1 MNEESE
7 AIAPPLRALME
18 LFATELAEV
27 RFPDVD
33 VKVLGE
39 AAARVRERAEAVSR
53 AAAALEAAR
62 QALHESQEALLHK
75 GQRALAYARVY
86 AEEDGALSA
95 KLEAIALPR
104 PARKPGRPEGAEVL
118 ATVAE
123 AAPPKRRGRPP
134 KARASEAPLFNESS
148 AAEGSEAELS
158 NLAQSVRP
166 AA

>member
-1 MNEESE
+1 MYEESE

-33 VKVLGE
+33 IKVLGE
-39 AAARVRERAEAVSR
+39 AAARVRERAEAVAR
-53 AAAALEAAR
+53 AAATLEAAR

-86 AEEDGALSA
+86 AEEDEALSTR
-95 KLEAIALPR
+95 LEALALPR
-104 PARKPGRPEGAEVL
+104 PARKAGRSEGAEVP
-118 ATVAE
+118 ATAAE
-123 AAPPKRRGRPP
+123 AAPPRRRGRPP
-134 KARASEAPLFNESS
+134 KVRAEAPLFNE
-148 AAEGSEAELS
+148 AAGSPEAAPSGPAE
-158 NLAQSVRP
+158 SVRP

>member
-39 AAARVRERAEAVSR
+39 AAARVRERAEAVAR

-62 QALHESQEALLHK
+62 QALHESQESLLHK

-86 AEEDGALSA
+86 AEEDSALSA
-95 KLEAIALPR
+95 RLEAIALPR
-104 PARKPGRPEGAEVL
+104 PTRKPGR
-118 ATVAE
+118 E
-123 AAPPKRRGRPP
+123 AAELPATTTEATPPKRRGRPP
-134 KARASEAPLFNESS
+134 KARASEAPLFNEAS
-148 AAEGSEAELS
+148 AAEASEAEP
-158 NLAQSVRP
+158 AGPAESVRP